1 MQVQREGLVF
11 HPGRWCPP
19 KSQQCS
25 APLLMKLV
33 QRLPPEQVV
42 SPQPLQWLPPLRDH
56 TPEKQEQYLHK
67 ILSQIFHYS
76 TNYMLTL
83 QGSESKDKSVKGLP
97 IFTGVSN

>member
-11 HPGRWCPP
+11 HPGQRCPP

-25 APLLMKLV
+25 APMKSV
-33 QRLPPEQVV
+33 QRRPPEQIVC
-42 SPQPLQWLPPLRDH
+42 PQPLQWLPPLRDH
-56 TPEKQEQYLHK
+56 TPVKQEQYLHK

-83 QGSESKDKSVKGLP
+83 HGSEKQREICQRTAHLHR
-97 IFTGVSN
+97 VSN